1 LGIGFVAMATGTPAT
16 KLLKSAGIKY
26 TEHEYSHDPNS
37 TSFGLEAAEKLG
49 INPNRVFKTLIANV
63 DETFAVAVVPVNQQV
78 SLKSLSRA
86 LNAKRASMADPAQA
100 ARLTGYVVGGISPLG
115 QKRLLATVI
124 DESAKQFETILVSG
138 GRRGFD
144 IELSPNDLA
153 EQLSALFA
161 EIAS

>member
-1 LGIGFVAMATGTPAT
+1 MATGTPAT
-16 KLLKSAGIKY
+16 KLLTSAGVVY
-26 TEHEYSHDPNS
+26 TEHEYAHDPNS

-49 INPNRVFKTLIANV
+49 FDPSRVFKTLIANV
-63 DETFAVAVVPVNQQV
+63 DETFAVAIVPVSKQV
-78 SLKSLSRA
+78 SLKSLSRT
-86 LNAKRASMADPAQA
+86 LGAKRAIMADPAQA

-124 DESAKQFETILVSG
+124 DQSAKNFETILVSG

-144 IELSPNDLA
+144 IELDPEKLA
-153 EQLSALFA
+153 ELLSAVFA

>member
-1 LGIGFVAMATGTPAT
+1 
-16 KLLKSAGIKY
+16 
-26 TEHEYSHDPNS
+26 
-37 TSFGLEAAEKLG
+37 
-49 INPNRVFKTLIANV
+49 LIANV
-63 DETFAVAVVPVNQQV
+63 DESFAVAIVPVNQQV
-78 SLKSLSRA
+78 SLKSLSRT
-86 LNAKRASMADPAQA
+86 LGAKRATMADPAQA

-115 QKRLLATVI
+115 QKRLLTTVI

-153 EQLSALFA
+153 ELLSATFA

>member
-1 LGIGFVAMATGTPAT
+1 
-16 KLLKSAGIKY
+16 LLLWPQVLPAGIEFK
-26 TEHEYSHDPNS
+26 EHEYSHDPNS

-49 INPNRVFKTLIANV
+49 VDPNRVFKTLIANV
-63 DETFAVAVVPVNQQV
+63 DESFAVAIVPVNQQV
-78 SLKSLSRA
+78 SLKSLSRT
-86 LNAKRASMADPAQA
+86 LGAKRATMADPAQA

-115 QKRLLATVI
+115 QKRLLTTVI

-153 EQLSALFA
+153 ELLSATFA

>member
-1 LGIGFVAMATGTPAT
+1 MATGTPAT
-16 KLLKSAGIKY
+16 KLLTSAGVKF
-26 TEHEYSHDPNS
+26 TEHEYLHDPNS

-49 INPNRVFKTLIANV
+49 VDPHRVFKTLIANV
-63 DETFAVAVVPVNQQV
+63 DETFAVAIVPVNQQV
-78 SLKSLSRA
+78 SLKSLSRT
-86 LNAKRASMADPAQA
+86 LGVKRATMADPAHA

-115 QKRLLATVI
+115 QKRLLTTVI
-124 DESAKQFETILVSG
+124 DVSAKDFETILISG

-153 EQLSALFA
+153 ELLSAVFA

>member
-1 LGIGFVAMATGTPAT
+1 MATGTPAT
-16 KLLKSAGIKY
+16 KLLTSAGVRFV
-26 TEHEYSHDPNS
+26 EHEYEHDPKA

-49 INPNRVFKTLIANV
+49 VDPSQVFKTLIANV
-63 DETFAVAVVPVNQQV
+63 DETFAVAIVPVSKQV

-86 LNAKRASMADPAQA
+86 LSAKRASMADPVQA

-124 DESAKQFETILVSG
+124 DASASDFETILVSG

-153 EQLSALFA
+153 NLLSAVFA
-161 EIAS
+161 DIAS

>member
-1 LGIGFVAMATGTPAT
+1 
-16 KLLKSAGIKY
+16 
-26 TEHEYSHDPNS
+26 
-37 TSFGLEAAEKLG
+37 
-49 INPNRVFKTLIANV
+49 LIANV
-63 DETFAVAVVPVNQQV
+63 DEAFAVAIVPVNQQV
-78 SLKSLSRA
+78 SLKSLSRV
-86 LNAKRASMADPAQA
+86 LNAKRATMADPARA

-115 QKRLLATVI
+115 QKRLLTTVI

-153 EQLSALFA
+153 QLLSAMFA